1 MLGGSTLSN
10 IVGRSF
16 SCMWVRGS
24 NGLNR
29 APTLHC
35 GGEEDGH
42 MLKTFRG
49 SRQNIVGSRSDSGS
63 SGPPRCGDLGQNI
76 HLLQPCSYKMWYFCV
91 QLWVFVCVQTKH
103 ALLQAMCKVANNRQP
118 VAECTSMSLLA
129 VVVGC
134 VFTMV
139 NLAGHQSL
147 SSLHCSVKTI
157 NRFCNPLTIA
167 SGHKSS
173 FYACVFTCRDTV

>member
-1 MLGGSTLSN
+1 MLDPGLTVGAQGHPDVETLAR
-10 IVGRSF
+10 IF
-16 SCMWVRGS
+16 ISCSHAHTKCDIFVC
-24 NGLNR
+24 N
-29 APTLHC
+29 C
-35 GGEEDGH
+35 E
-42 MLKTFRG
+42 
-49 SRQNIVGSRSDSGS
+49 
-63 SGPPRCGDLGQNI
+63 C
-76 HLLQPCSYKMWYFCV
+76 
-91 QLWVFVCVQTKH
+91 FVCVQTKH